1 MHHKQSNQHLS
12 SILTGAFCIIAS
24 GCANIETSPDRSSM
38 HAPNNSFLKRFL
50 LIATCFGLLFGGS
63 TLRTRAQ
70 DDPFGD
76 SAADPIKLFER
87 GQGAHARGDLQ
98 KAIEF
103 YEQALK
109 VKPEFPEAEFQRGSA
124 LASLGRLA
132 EAEAAFRLAISQ
144 KKNWSLPHSALGALL
159 MRSQRD
165 SEAEQSF
172 RAALKIDGS
181 DGVALRMLSEI
192 RLRAG
197 DKREALDLAKRA
209 TMIPDAPAS
218 AWVVL
223 AVAEKANGN
232 TVAAKA
238 TLDRILADEPTNV
251 AGLLER
257 ADLLTDEKDFD
268 AAITDLRAA
277 AKVKPGEKTIM
288 SRLAYVLQ
296 QAGRNEEAAEVAKS
310 AGLEVQQASGDGKS
324 GVIGTAEE
332 IEAANS
338 DDPAVSRKALE
349 KLLEKNPRNAVL
361 LGRLGASYRTD
372 DPAKSLEF
380 YRRAS
385 ELQPQA
391 AEYAIGYASALVQA
405 RRFADA
411 AQILRQVVRLEPK
424 NYAARANL
432 ATALYESKH
441 YSEAIPEYQWILD
454 AKPEIAIAHYFIATS
469 HDYLGEYPEAL
480 ASYEKFLA
488 AADAKT
494 NQLEIDK
501 VKLRLPSLRRQI
513 QLGEGAKKNKP

>member
-1 MHHKQSNQHLS
+1 MRQLS
-12 SILTGAFCIIAS
+12 T
-24 GCANIETSPDRSSM
+24 
-38 HAPNNSFLKRFL
+38 SFLKSFL
-50 LIATCFGLLFGGS
+50 LIATCFGLLFAGS
-63 TLRTRAQ
+63 TLRAVAQ

-87 GQGAHARGDLQ
+87 GQSAHSRGDLE
-98 KAIEF
+98 KAIDF

-109 VKPEFPEAEFQRGSA
+109 VKPDFPEAEFQRGNA
-124 LASLGRLA
+124 LASLGRLK
-132 EAEAAFRLAISQ
+132 EAETALRAAISQ

-159 MRSQRD
+159 LRTQRD

-172 RAALKIDGS
+172 RAALKIDAN
-181 DGVALRMLSEI
+181 DNVALRMLSEI

-197 DKREALDLAKRA
+197 DKQEALDLAKRA
-209 TMIPDAPAS
+209 TAISDAPAS
-218 AWVVL
+218 AFVVL
-223 AVAEKANGN
+223 AIAERANGN

-238 TLDRILADEPTNV
+238 TLDRVIGDEPANV
-251 AGLLER
+251 AALLER
-257 ADLLTDEKDFD
+257 ADLLTDEKNFQP
-268 AAITDLRAA
+268 AIADLRAA
-277 AKVKPGEKTIM
+277 AKVKPGEKSIM

-296 QAGRNEEAAEVAKS
+296 QAGRTEEAAEVAKS
-310 AGLEVQQASGDGKS
+310 AGLEVQPSSDAKG
-324 GVIGTAEE
+324 GVIGTHEE

-338 DDPAVSRKALE
+338 DDPGVARKALE
-349 KLLEKNPRNAVL
+349 KLLEKNPRNAML

-372 DPAKSLEF
+372 DPARSLEF

-385 ELQPQA
+385 EVQPDA

-411 AQILRQVVRLEPK
+411 TRILQQVVRANPQ

-432 ATALYESKH
+432 ATALYESKR
-441 YSEAIPEYQWILD
+441 YSEAIPEYQWILE
-454 AKPEIAIAHYFIATS
+454 AKPEIVVAHYFIATS

-480 ASYEKFLA
+480 AAYEKFLA